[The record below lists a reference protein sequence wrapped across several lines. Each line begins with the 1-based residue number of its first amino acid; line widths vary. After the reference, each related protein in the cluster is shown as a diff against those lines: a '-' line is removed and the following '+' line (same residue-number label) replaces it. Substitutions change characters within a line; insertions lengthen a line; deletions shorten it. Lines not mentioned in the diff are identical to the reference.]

1 MKRMKNMK
9 GHKYAATEIA
19 EYTEIITYPESGA
32 FGVFGGLVPSFP
44 RRRESRPRDRGM
56 IGFIKTG
63 TLHII
68 QAGPGV
74 SCNSLT

>member
-1 MKRMKNMK
+1 MRSMKLMK

-32 FGVFGGLVPSFP
+32 FGGLVPSFP

-56 IGFIKTG
+56 IDFIKLERFISFRRDQG
-63 TLHII
+63 FH
-68 QAGPGV
+68 A
-74 SCNSLT
+74 SH